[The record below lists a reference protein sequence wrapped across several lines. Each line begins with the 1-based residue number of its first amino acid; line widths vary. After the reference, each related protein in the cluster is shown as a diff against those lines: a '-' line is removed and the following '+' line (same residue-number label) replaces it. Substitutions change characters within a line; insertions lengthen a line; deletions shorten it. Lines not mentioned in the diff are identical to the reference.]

1 MSNLPTARPMPPST
15 ATKTG
20 RCAIGK
26 CKGTTSTDQK
36 REGTNKKKKPLDL
49 PRRPR
54 NLMKRKLDLY

>member
-26 CKGTTSTDQK
+26 RKGTTSTDQK
-36 REGTNKKKKPLDL
+36 REGTNKKKKASGPAKKTKKPDEA
-49 PRRPR
+49 
-54 NLMKRKLDLY
+54 KA

>member
-26 CKGTTSTDQK
+26 RKGTTSTDQK
-36 REGTNKKKKPLDL
+36 REGTNKKKKSLWTCQEDQET
-49 PRRPR
+49 
-54 NLMKRKLDLY
+54 